1 MVNEHKWRATGTVER
16 TEGKSVCTDC
26 KEFRHNLLV
35 FPLVSFRFRC
45 FGVKHVVYSPLCV
58 NFSGVISDT
67 GQALCKQGGQS
78 WASEC
83 VEHVSIVA
91 LDS

>member
-1 MVNEHKWRATGTVER
+1 MNTSGEPQVLWREQK
-16 TEGKSVCTDC
+16 ENVCTDC

-78 WASEC
+78 WASER